1 MITLEWKDT
10 MLRATVFGE
19 FESADYQRFET
30 EITSREGAGDHRV
43 NLLLDLRDML
53 SVPIGVAW
61 EEIRFSRA
69 HARDFAKVAIVSSD
83 QWTTWT
89 SWLTAAFIDAD
100 VRLFETDDLAAAW
113 LVGEID

>member
-1 MITLEWKDT
+1 MITLEWNDT
-10 MLRATVFGE
+10 VLRATVFGE
-19 FESADYQRFET
+19 FELSDYRQFET
-30 EITSREGAGDHRV
+30 EITTHEVGAHQV

-53 SVPIGVAW
+53 GVPLGVAW

-89 SWLTAAFIDAD
+89 SWLTAAFVDAD
-100 VRLFETDDLAAAW
+100 VRLFDTDDLADAW
-113 LVGEID
+113 LNNEID